1 MPAKSRSTQ
10 APETRLFFSRVK
22 SPIGTILLACAGSK
36 LCALEFADSEDRM
49 LAVLRRRH
57 GDFKAINA
65 ADPGRVCTR
74 IGAYLLGELDALDE
88 IVVDGGGT
96 EFQRKVWTGLRK
108 IEPGQVVSYAA
119 LAKRLG
125 MPNAIR
131 AVARANALNPI
142 SIVVPCNRVIGSDG
156 TLTGYG
162 GGLPRKRWLL
172 EHEGVVFPLA
182 PSSITRDRRY
192 RAPSPPP

>member
-1 MPAKSRSTQ
+1 MPARSHSTEV
-10 APETRLFFSRVK
+10 PETRLLFGRVK
-22 SPIGTILLACAGSK
+22 SPIGTIVLACAGDK

-49 LAVLRRRH
+49 LAVLRRRY
-57 GDFKAINA
+57 GEFKAVDA

-96 EFQRKVWTGLRK
+96 EFQRKVWAGLRK
-108 IEPGQVVSYAA
+108 VAAGRTVSYAG

-125 MPNAIR
+125 MPNAVR

-142 SIVVPCNRVIGSDG
+142 SIVVPCHRVIGSDG
-156 TLTGYG
+156 SLTGYG

-172 EHEGVVFPLA
+172 EHEGVVLSSA
-182 PSSITRDRRY
+182 PSGVNRDRRY
-192 RAPSPPP
+192 PAPSPRP